1 MVSVQLALSTKMC
14 GQTIL
19 EQKAATAPGGTGEAR
34 AHGPAVARACCA
46 EHGRQGCPRGPHA
59 RGVGGAGDTRA
70 SRSVRAALPLKI
82 GRGFAPLSAAQGVW
96 CASATARCSATTRR
110 IAELTLRAHVGPS
123 PGLKPTEGVNTR
135 GRPEIAMKL
144 RLAQR
149 LATPRWRPVSA
160 SMALGAICTRCCQGC
175 PFTRP
180 LTVISPCGIVEP
192 KFATTDSS
200 WPW

>member
-82 GRGFAPLSAAQGVW
+82 GRGFAPLSAAQGVR

-123 PGLKPTEGVNTR
+123 PGPKPTEGVNTR

-149 LATPRWRPVSA
+149 LGRSCATKGWLRPPNTPGANSPQSVSTCCRRANAPAWPQCLLSPRH
-160 SMALGAICTRCCQGC
+160 
-175 PFTRP
+175 
-180 LTVISPCGIVEP
+180 
-192 KFATTDSS
+192 D
-200 WPW
+200 